1 VKRIYVRFTAFAR
14 AAPDE
19 PRVSVAAL
27 ALDGPNKTYTGI
39 FMKEL
44 GLMLE
49 TSKTVA
55 NRQQLSPVWAWAG
68 WHIFHV
74 RSQAKCA
81 GQSVIWVG
89 ARRGL
94 NPGDC
99 DVVRHQAERTGA
111 NHCRN
116 GMTRQASRGK
126 EASAALRNLKPRQT
140 LVP

>member
-1 VKRIYVRFTAFAR
+1 
-14 AAPDE
+14 
-19 PRVSVAAL
+19 VSVAAF
-27 ALDGPNKTYTGI
+27 ALDGPNKTNAGI
-39 FMKEL
+39 FMKKSR
-44 GLMLE
+44 LMLE
-49 TSKTVA
+49 TSKAVA
-55 NRQQLSPVWAWAG
+55 YRQQLSPVCAWAG
-68 WHIFHV
+68 WRIFPV

-99 DVVRHQAERTGA
+99 DVVRHKAERTGA

-116 GMTRQASRGK
+116 EMTRQASRGK

-140 LVP
+140 LAP